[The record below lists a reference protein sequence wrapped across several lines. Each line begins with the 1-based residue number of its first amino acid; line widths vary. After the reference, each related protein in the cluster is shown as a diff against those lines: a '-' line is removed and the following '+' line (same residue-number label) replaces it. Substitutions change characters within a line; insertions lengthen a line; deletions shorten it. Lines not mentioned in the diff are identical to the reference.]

1 MITSNHGGSYSNNVS
16 WVDINGDGL
25 ADWVRAA
32 ASQTQIRLSLGNG
45 QFDSISISSYENYD
59 DNFVYVSW
67 ADIDGDG
74 SIDWVAANDLIIE
87 EPIPNV
93 YIPDTSYIRFRLSN
107 NNIPEVIKKIT
118 SSLNTK
124 TEIEYTPLTDNAVYT
139 KGTGSAYPET
149 DLQGAMYVVSK
160 VSVSDGDGGLRDT
173 TYHYEGLRASVLRGS
188 LGFASMSATDELL
201 GMTTRT
207 QYNQSYPFTGQ
218 VVRSVQTFDNGTAS
232 NESDDIVL
240 SELEATFASIATHTG
255 VETVAS
261 HTGTIFTYAD
271 TVSKKNYKLDGT
283 LVSTVTT
290 SNSYDTFG
298 NPTSISVNTSGLDY
312 DGLMESYITA
322 TTNSY
327 TNDESN
333 WFLGRLTRAEVTHT
347 LPSGTSGTRSSEFSY
362 DSASGL
368 LIQEVVEPDTPALR
382 LITDYGYDVY
392 GNKVSVTVSGG
403 Q

>member
-1 MITSNHGGSYSNNVS
+1 MEIVFRLQCLSGVWVRSGFDPIELWLPAGQGAQRYNYPTGSNSSGVYSELR
-16 WVDINGDGL
+16 DMNGDGL
-25 ADWVRAA
+25 PDRVGHHNDLTGVSGLHVSLSK
-32 ASQTQIRLSLGNG
+32 ASQPRL
-45 QFDSISISSYENYD
+45 
-59 DNFVYVSW
+59 V
-67 ADIDGDG
+67 
-74 SIDWVAANDLIIE
+74 
-87 EPIPNV
+87 
-93 YIPDTSYIRFRLSN
+93 
-107 NNIPEVIKKIT
+107 KIT
-118 SSLNTK
+118 SALNTT
-124 TEIEYTPLTDNAVYT
+124 TEIEYKPLTDNTIYT
-139 KGTGSAYPET
+139 KGTGSSYPET

-173 TYHYEGLRASVLRGS
+173 TYKYEGLRASVLRGS
-188 LGFASMSATDELL
+188 LGFAAMSATDELL

-232 NESDDIVL
+232 NASDDIVL
-240 SELEATFASIATHTG
+240 SELDASFASIATHTG
-255 VETVAS
+255 VETVS
-261 HTGTIFTYAD
+261 THTGTLFTYANSV
-271 TVSKKNYKLDGT
+271 TKKNYKLDGT

-298 NPTSISVNTSGLDY
+298 NPTSITVNTSGLDY

-347 LPSGTSGTRSSEFSY
+347 LPSGDSGTRASEFSY
-362 DSASGL
+362 DATSGL
-368 LIQEVVEPDTPALR
+368 LTQEVIEPDTPTLR